1 MWQRASSGGGHSLVV
16 TDGAISDASG
26 RVECGFEPKHILMTS
41 QKYYNGSTKILVS
54 CEGGAS
60 ATQYAMYMDGSFYNR
75 NIAAGQQI
83 TSIDSTGFNIG
94 YPQYWNS
101 ANAYM
106 IVTDAD

>member
-1 MWQRASSGGGHSLVV
+1 MSRYINRKMTL
-16 TDGAISDASG
+16 TETNGAISDASG

-41 QKYYNGSTKILVS
+41 QKYNGSTNIIIS

-60 ATQYAMYMDGSFYNR
+60 ATNFRGWWNGSL
-75 NIAAGQQI
+75 IEKDITAGQQI

-94 YPQYWNS
+94 YPQFWNS